1 MYEEKKNGGR
11 LIFRLSHT
19 DKLTGFQ
26 TGITENKVFAT
37 LPAMEKLVPFFYL
50 QRETQLNEFFLKFD
64 KTFIQMRRN
73 KERRRQK

>member
-37 LPAMEKLVPFFYL
+37 LPAMEKLVPFFL
-50 QRETQLNEFFLKFD
+50 STTGNPIE
-64 KTFIQMRRN
+64 
-73 KERRRQK
+73 